1 MFAMNE
7 LGCRRGRRKDT
18 GNFCA
23 PRALNPFMY
32 RFMALIGGYWLA
44 GRGGACWCVRVEVSS
59 LSTSRRGQATG
70 ADMLGTVE
78 R

>member
-1 MFAMNE
+1 MFALNE

-32 RFMALIGGYWLA
+32 RFMAFIGGYWLA
-44 GRGGACWCVRVEVSS
+44 GRGGVLVHA
-59 LSTSRRGQATG
+59 SRSELTG
-70 ADMLGTVE
+70 HQSAGTGE
-78 R
+78 WW